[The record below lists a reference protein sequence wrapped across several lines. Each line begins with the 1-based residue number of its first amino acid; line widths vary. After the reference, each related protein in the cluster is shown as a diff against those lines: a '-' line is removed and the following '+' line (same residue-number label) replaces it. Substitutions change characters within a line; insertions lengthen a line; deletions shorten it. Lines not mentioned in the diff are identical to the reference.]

1 MASDEEM
8 AHLQRL
14 SNDYEPNVQGPLVG
28 QRQSSQAI
36 IAELKSLN
44 NLLNSTG
51 YKEDLYIDFVE
62 ATLDLLEHTSANLPC
77 QDDGA
82 ALLESFNDE
91 GVAGPIIAHFR
102 LITSAW
108 MKTHAD
114 VYKDFLLGQ
123 TVEEYC
129 SSHIDPFRVEI
140 DNQGL
145 NALIDAIIKPA
156 GMAVDVLYLDLS
168 PGEEVNIIRWE
179 PDSLNR
185 NTGFGTPTI
194 RLLYRPG
201 HYDIL
206 YAPEDLASLPL
217 PTFSNPQVNL
227 MSDPVMVPTSN
238 ALYPTHHELD
248 VDNYFIPGL
257 STAGISDLPF
267 SADFYQHTTEC
278 SPGDNAS
285 SSPASEQCS
294 APVFQTMPSLP
305 TERTRDGIFRKCRF
319 NLEEEFFH
327 KTPPVQMEP
336 CQTDAMKQ

>member
-1 MASDEEM
+1 
-8 AHLQRL
+8 
-14 SNDYEPNVQGPLVG
+14 
-28 QRQSSQAI
+28 
-36 IAELKSLN
+36 
-44 NLLNSTG
+44 
-51 YKEDLYIDFVE
+51 
-62 ATLDLLEHTSANLPC
+62 
-77 QDDGA
+77 
-82 ALLESFNDE
+82 
-91 GVAGPIIAHFR
+91 
-102 LITSAW
+102 
-108 MKTHAD
+108 
-114 VYKDFLLGQ
+114 
-123 TVEEYC
+123 
-129 SSHIDPFRVEI
+129 
-140 DNQGL
+140 
-145 NALIDAIIKPA
+145 
-156 GMAVDVLYLDLS
+156 
-168 PGEEVNIIRWE
+168 
-179 PDSLNR
+179 
-185 NTGFGTPTI
+185 
-194 RLLYRPG
+194 
-201 HYDIL
+201 
-206 YAPEDLASLPL
+206 
-217 PTFSNPQVNL
+217 